1 MTLRRL
7 SAAAGSL
14 LLLVAAGF
22 ALAQDLAPL
31 PPLKAR
37 VTDTTGTLTAQQAAD
52 LEQRIADFE
61 ARKGSQIAVL
71 IVPTTAPEAIEQYG
85 IRVAEAW
92 KIGRKGTD
100 DGVILIVAKNDR
112 KLRLEVGY
120 GLEGPI
126 PDAIAKRIIR
136 ETITPRF
143 QQGDF
148 FGGISAGTQQL
159 MRLIEGERLPPPA
172 PRAEPQG
179 EFGGG
184 GNMLVILVVV
194 AMVLGGVLTAV
205 LGRFLGSAAT
215 GGVVGFIAWTIA
227 GALAIGIGAG
237 LLAFIFSLIFAGSRG
252 GFSRGTRG
260 GRGGWTT
267 GGWTGGGWGGGSSS
281 GGGWSGGGGGGFGGG
296 GASGSWGD

>member
-1 MTLRRL
+1 MRMTARRAIVWL
-7 SAAAGSL
+7 AL
-14 LLLVAAGF
+14 LLSLVTAF
-22 ALAQDLAPL
+22 AQDVPV
-31 PPLKAR
+31 PPLRAH
-37 VTDTTGTLTAQQAAD
+37 VTDVTGTLADDQIAQLEKTLAA
-52 LEQRIADFE
+52 FE
-61 ARKGSQIAVL
+61 DRKGSQIAVL

-159 MRLIEGERLPPPA
+159 MRLIEGEKLPPPA
-172 PRAEPQG
+172 PRPEPQG

-184 GNMLVILVVV
+184 AQGLILLLVVT
-194 AMVLGGVLTAV
+194 MVLGGVLTAV
-205 LGRFLGSAAT
+205 LGRFFGSAAT
-215 GGVVGFIAWTIA
+215 GGVVGFVAWTIA

-267 GGWTGGGWGGGSSS
+267 GGWTGGGWGGGGGWWG

-296 GASGSWGD
+296 GASGNW

>member
-1 MTLRRL
+1 MLRRL

-14 LLLVAAGF
+14 FLLVAAGC
-22 ALAQDLAPL
+22 ALAQDLAPI
-31 PPLKAR
+31 PPLKTR

-52 LEQRIADFE
+52 LERRIADFE
-61 ARKGSQIAVL
+61 ARKGSQIGVL

-92 KIGRKGTD
+92 KLGRKGTD
-100 DGVILIVAKNDR
+100 DGVILIVARNDR

-136 ETITPRF
+136 ETISPRF

-159 MRLIEGERLPPPA
+159 MRLIEGEKLPPPA
-172 PRAEPQG
+172 PRPDPQG
-179 EFGGG
+179 DFGGG
-184 GNMLVILVVV
+184 AQGLILLLVVT
-194 AMVLGGVLTAV
+194 MVLGGVLTAM
-205 LGRFLGSAAT
+205 LGRFFGSATT

-237 LLAFIFSLIFAGSRG
+237 LLAFVFSLILASSRG
-252 GFSRGTRG
+252 GFTRGTRSH
-260 GRGGWTT
+260 RGGWTT
-267 GGWTGGGWGGGSSS
+267 GGWTGGGWGGGGGSSG

-296 GASGSWGD
+296 GASGNW

>member
-1 MTLRRL
+1 MLRRL
-7 SAAAGSL
+7 SAAAGGL
-14 LLLVAAGF
+14 FLLVAAGF
-22 ALAQDLAPL
+22 ALAQDLAPI
-31 PPLKAR
+31 PPLKTR

-52 LEQRIADFE
+52 LERRIADFE
-61 ARKGSQIAVL
+61 ARKGSQIGVL

-92 KIGRKGTD
+92 KLGRKGTD
-100 DGVILIVAKNDR
+100 DGVILIVAKSDR

-136 ETITPRF
+136 ETISPRF

-148 FGGISAGTQQL
+148 FEGISAGTQQL
-159 MRLIEGERLPPPA
+159 MRLIEGEKLPPPA
-172 PRAEPQG
+172 PRPDPQG
-179 EFGGG
+179 DFDGGAEG
-184 GNMLVILVVV
+184 LILLLVMT
-194 AMVLGGVLTAV
+194 MVLGGVLTAT
-205 LGRFLGSAAT
+205 LGRFFGSATT

-237 LLAFIFSLIFAGSRG
+237 LLAFVFSLILAGSRG
-252 GFSRGTRG
+252 GFTRGTRSH
-260 GRGGWTT
+260 RGGWTT
-267 GGWTGGGWGGGSSS
+267 GGWTGGGWGGGGGSSG

-296 GASGSWGD
+296 GASGNW